1 MKLSPVSHL
10 IMSNHPLAPPDG
22 QSDGHIITQERP
34 QTRTPPFFK
43 VILLNDDYTPMDF
56 VVHILKKFFQKTDAE
71 AQGIMLAVHQQ
82 GSGVAGIFTYEIAET
97 KVFLVN
103 EYSRRH
109 QYPLKCVMEKSE

>member
-1 MKLSPVSHL
+1 MLYSEIKKHNPLVSPVEQT
-10 IMSNHPLAPPDG
+10 DG
-22 QSDGHIITQERP
+22 NIITQERVK
-34 QTRTPPFFK
+34 TRTPPFFK

-71 AQGIMLAVHQQ
+71 AQSIMLAVHQQ
-82 GSGVAGIFTYEIAET
+82 GSGVAGVFTYEIAET